1 MKPFELTV
9 WGARGSISAP
19 AADNARFG
27 SDTSC
32 MELRLGD
39 RTILLDAGTG
49 IIGCGRKLFGEK
61 TGRFDLLLT
70 HCHFDHII
78 GLPFIIP
85 LYKDWASVRVFAG
98 HFHDQ
103 TTCRNMVERFMCP
116 PYFPV
121 TPKQFAA
128 KIDYCDFRPP
138 EILDL
143 GDGIVARTML
153 LNHPD
158 GAVAYRIEFDGRV
171 LSYVTDTEHEPG
183 ELDQNIV
190 AFIAGSQL
198 VIYDSTY
205 TDEDFERY
213 RGFGHSTWQ
222 EGVRLCEAAGVEN
235 LMIHHHD
242 ISRNDA
248 SLEALAQEVKEAFTG
263 ALIAGT
269 GLRIAIEPSA
279 IQVLQD
285 L

>member
-1 MKPFELTV
+1 MIPFELTV
-9 WGARGSISAP
+9 WGARGSIPSP
-19 AADNARFG
+19 AADNTRFG

-32 MELRLGD
+32 MELRLGG

-49 IIGCGRKLFGEK
+49 IIGCGRKLFAER
-61 TGRFDLLLT
+61 TERFDLLLT

-78 GLPFIIP
+78 GLPFMIP
-85 LYKDWASVRVFAG
+85 LYKDWATVRIFAG

-128 KIDYCDFRPP
+128 RIEYCDFRVPDT
-138 EILDL
+138 LDL
-143 GDGIVARTML
+143 GDGIVARTMA

-158 GAVAYRIEFDGRV
+158 GAVAYRIEFDGRA
-171 LSYVTDTEHEPG
+171 LAYVTDTEHEPG
-183 ELDQNIV
+183 VLDPEIV
-190 AFIAGSQL
+190 AFIQGAQMM
-198 VIYDSTY
+198 IYDSMY
-205 TDEDFERY
+205 TDADFEGH
-213 RGFGHSTWQ
+213 RGFGHSTWEQ
-222 EGVRLCEAAGVEN
+222 GVRLCEAAGVES

-248 SLEALAQEVKEAFTG
+248 WLAALAREAKEAFRG

-269 GLRIAIEPSA
+269 GLRIAIEPSG
-279 IQVLQD
+279 IHILQG